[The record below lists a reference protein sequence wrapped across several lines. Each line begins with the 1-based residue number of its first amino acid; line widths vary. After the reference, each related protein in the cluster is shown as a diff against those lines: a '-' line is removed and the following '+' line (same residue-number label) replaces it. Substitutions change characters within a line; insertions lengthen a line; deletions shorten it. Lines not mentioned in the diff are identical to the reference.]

1 MFFLFNPPWG
11 WNVLEAERSL
21 RSAHHIGWRNTK
33 IYIHESSRMEQKCGK
48 CWKLPIFEGKLQ
60 VFISY
65 LTKMK
70 IVYSITL
77 LYSSTFYSLLYHF
90 LFLRYL
96 NSSMAWFLWDD
107 LRMGLLF
114 KFGQAVRDI
123 CNLVFRKRGFLWIR
137 VEGKCHT
144 WSGTKN
150 RIFDG
155 FFVVLWWF
163 FNFVKNHPFFKNKGL
178 FYVKFCQYLQEIFFI
193 PQKSSV

>member
-1 MFFLFNPPWG
+1 MWELQKIFLLLRFFNRISCNKGSKAKILFFMFFLFNPPWG
-11 WNVLEAERSL
+11 WNVLEAERPL

-33 IYIHESSRMEQKCGK
+33 IYIHESSWMEQKCGK

-96 NSSMAWFLWDD
+96 NSSMTWFSWDD
-107 LRMGLLF
+107 LRMGLTF
-114 KFGQAVRDI
+114 
-123 CNLVFRKRGFLWIR
+123 
-137 VEGKCHT
+137 
-144 WSGTKN
+144 
-150 RIFDG
+150 
-155 FFVVLWWF
+155 
-163 FNFVKNHPFFKNKGL
+163 
-178 FYVKFCQYLQEIFFI
+178 
-193 PQKSSV
+193 